1 MDDILH
7 IVEFGVW
14 CPKCEHYEKKEN
26 ESPCDECL
34 LEPVNAYSRR
44 PVHWKQGREKEQ
56 KHGNGRKL

>member
-26 ESPCDECL
+26 ESPCDDCL
-34 LEPVNAYSRR
+34 TEPVNAYSRK
-44 PVHWKQGREKEQ
+44 PVYWKAAATKEGS
-56 KHGNGRKL
+56 HGTGRKV